1 MQILPRRELLGR
13 GLEHPRPMTLLRQHP
28 CRSNGHVIYYVSWG
42 EFALEMSFPDALH
55 IEVR

>member
-1 MQILPRRELLGR
+1 
-13 GLEHPRPMTLLRQHP
+13 MTLLSQHP

-55 IEVR
+55 IEVRLIVYGLSGHEPLPPNW